1 VQFRMRLMADALGAD
16 AAKRAQAVDILK
28 FMKEKG
34 VLMALRGDKGPVGP
48 LAAQAFFE
56 VMNPKLTTETIPE
69 SAAKKAT
76 GDTTNAKAP

>member
-1 VQFRMRLMADALGAD
+1 
-16 AAKRAQAVDILK
+16 
-28 FMKEKG
+28 
-34 VLMALRGDKGPVGP
+34 MALRGDKGPVGP